1 MAGSVRIKTCDLDL
15 MQEPQVYLIINIIK
29 KIVNH
34 QNFRSLLFL
43 NYLFGA
49 IIFCP
54 NTRDLM
60 TK

>member
-29 KIVNH
+29 KKIVNH

-43 NYLFGA
+43 KPFRSYHILS
-49 IIFCP
+49 
-54 NTRDLM
+54 
-60 TK
+60 KY